1 MWFDE
6 ETFYP
11 RRSRNGR
18 SPLHTAALNSRRKVV
33 EFMLKLSEREEE
45 MIHAKDSCGSTAV
58 MDAVRGGDAA
68 VIDALVAAVG
78 RSSLE
83 ASRDAMGRNALHIA
97 AHSGLG
103 WSFLFAHAYTYM

>member
-1 MWFDE
+1 MWFVE
-6 ETFYP
+6 ETFHP

-78 RSSLE
+78 RSYLE